1 MAINTRMGRTHR
13 LATRIG
19 DDGYFVVVDEVSL
32 TANNVETDTKVGAKN
47 PNWKSQVRKVTQ
59 AGTPYARSG
68 TKAGFVTGQVA
79 GHYRVLVHSSIVTD
93 MMWGELFLDNPP
105 PVPEMPELPNLDVN
119 ARIDFLKQCRQ
130 TYRAFQGG
138 VFLGELRE
146 AIHMIVRPASALRR
160 GISAY
165 LAAAKKAGRSVRF
178 TDRGRVLTKTWLE
191 HSYGWGPLVNDIDAG
206 MMALA
211 STSHLIPEVISG
223 AGYDRFQGNHIERK
237 SDVPGSFVQASARF
251 VDACD
256 ASVRYLGAVAW
267 ESENRARDWKSHWGL
282 TLSDFYPTVWELI
295 PYSFMVDYFSNIGA
309 IIDASSFGA
318 VGLRWGVRSARSRV
332 WTVMSPGP
340 VAFTSSSALEPRYG
354 TASLRLQQLSR
365 WSFSRSLVD
374 SVSVG
379 LQDLQFRIP
388 GVTDWRKWANLSAL
402 AIERL
407 Y

>member
-1 MAINTRMGRTHR
+1 MATSTRVGRTR
-13 LATRIG
+13 RKASRIG
-19 DDGYFVVVDEVSL
+19 DDGFFVVADEVPF
-32 TANNVETDTKVGAKN
+32 TAVNVESDSKTGSKN

-68 TKAGFVTGQVA
+68 TKAGFVVGQVT
-79 GHYRVLVHSSIVTD
+79 GRYRVLVHSSTVTD
-93 MMWGELFLDNPP
+93 TMWGELFLDNPP
-105 PVPEMPELPNLDVN
+105 PVPLMPELPNLDVT
-119 ARIDFLKQCRQ
+119 ARINFLKQCRQ

-146 AIHMIVRPASALRR
+146 AISMIVRPASALRR

-165 LAAAKKAGRSVRF
+165 LATAKKAGRSVRF
-178 TDRGRVLTKTWLE
+178 SDRGRVLTKTWLE

-206 MMALA
+206 MFALA
-211 STSHLIPEVISG
+211 SSSHLIPEVIAG
-223 AGYDRFQGNHIERK
+223 TGYDEFQGNHVTRK
-237 SDVPGSFVQASARF
+237 SVVPGSFVQASARF

-267 ESENRARDWKSHWGL
+267 ESENRARNWRSHWGL
-282 TLSDFYPTVWELI
+282 TLSDFAPTVWELI

-309 IIDASSFGA
+309 IIDASSFGT
-318 VGLRWGVRSARSRV
+318 VGLRWGVRSSRSRV
-332 WTVMSPGP
+332 WTMMSPGP
-340 VAFTSSSALEPRYG
+340 VTFISSSALEPRLG

-365 WSFSRSLVD
+365 WSFARTLVD